1 VSKPLVLSMA
11 VVLSATSF
19 GQSQAIEWTKDK
31 IIKKIKIFGERRV
44 TVHFRDVSGDR
55 SAYNVTNDGGFGDRR
70 ITDLGYLKLEG
81 RDVLG
86 WLNFDANVQDAR
98 FIDPQADRYR
108 LWYDDRT
115 FKAEYG
121 DIRATLPTR
130 NRFITINNSVSG
142 FTAGYRKGPLQAGLI
157 RTESRG
163 EPRSVSIAG
172 NNSAGPYYLQSNQ
185 IVRGSER
192 IEVDGV
198 LQSLGQDYT
207 IDYDLGAITFLN
219 RQTLASKI
227 IPPTSTIVATYE
239 SFNFSGGAGK
249 IEGIGVNYNM
259 GSLGTIGITGA
270 RQVTGSSGGFS
281 TRLEKYQGFG
291 SPSTPYF
298 LQFQP
303 LLSQPIVIRVDGVLQ
318 IQDIDWR
325 LDPGNPSIFYFN
337 RFMPATSEID
347 VLYTPQPTG
356 SVQGDREVYGIDY
369 VYRLGTKGQLSY
381 TQATGRSTNTPTPTS
396 GTARGVSGRYEVG
409 PWNLAANFRDVPSG
423 YVSVQSASFNRNE
436 RVNDW
441 KVGLKAGSN
450 GLFNLGNSN
459 SSILSVVSGGT
470 GYQSTRFTR
479 TFADYTLTTDPKVAW
494 PITLSLGRNETQ
506 NTATQNKIDSVGL
519 STNRIFGR
527 FNTTI
532 GVDQQKVTGS
542 QTADLT
548 NLRLQTGYSAGPR
561 WDFTFGA
568 GINAIRSNGQSG
580 TGRDILGAINY
591 RQDDEF
597 TARLGFSDHDSGL
610 VSTVPGLDTG
620 YGSGYGGNGFT
631 SGTGTGF
638 GNGATSGKNTNL
650 TLRWQP
656 NSRLGL
662 RASGLIYQ
670 SNGSVSSNSR
680 TESVSLGMDYDLG
693 GGHYLGGDI
702 DVSSTTFSSSPL
714 KSTTSSAT
722 GFINGRFGNFGYR
735 SSASV
740 LLSGGTSTFAQDNI
754 AFDLYADYKLG
765 RRQALGMSVNYGNIT
780 GYQPQTQLDWSLVYK
795 YQIWQSLALNVRYRF
810 NDSQN
815 NDPLFQS
822 GAYRAKTLDFEFS
835 FNFGR

>member
-1 VSKPLVLSMA
+1 MSKPLVLSMA
-11 VVLSATSF
+11 VVLSASSY
-19 GQSQAIEWTKDK
+19 GQSQAIAWAKDK
-31 IIKKIKIFGERRV
+31 IIDKIKIFGERRV

-130 NRFITINNSVSG
+130 NRFITVNNSVSG
-142 FTAGYRKGPLQAGLI
+142 FAAGYKKGPLTAGLM

-198 LQSLGQDYT
+198 LQLLGQDYT

-239 SFNFSGGAGK
+239 SFNFSGSAGR
-249 IEGIGVNYNM
+249 IEGIGVNYDL
-259 GSLGTIGITGA
+259 GALGTIGITGA
-270 RQVTGSSGGFS
+270 RQVTGSSGGLS
-281 TRLEKYQGFG
+281 TRLEKFQGFG
-291 SPSTPYF
+291 APSTPYF

-318 IQDIDWR
+318 IQDVDWR
-325 LDPGNPSIFYFN
+325 LDAANPSIFYFN
-337 RFMPATSEID
+337 RFMPAVSEID

-356 SVQGDREVYGIDY
+356 AVQGDREVYGIDY
-369 VYRLGTKGQLSY
+369 VYRIGTQGQLSY
-381 TQATGRSTNTPTPTS
+381 TQATGRSTNTPTPTN
-396 GTARGVSGRYEVG
+396 GTARGVSGRYAIG
-409 PWNLAANFRDVPSG
+409 PWNLAANFRDVPAG
-423 YVSVQSASFNRNE
+423 YVSVQSATLNRNE
-436 RVNDW
+436 RVSDW
-441 KVGLKAGSN
+441 RVGLVAGEK
-450 GLFNLGNSN
+450 GLVNFGNSN
-459 SSILSVVSGGT
+459 SNILSVVSGGT
-470 GYQSTRFTR
+470 GFQSTRFTR
-479 TFADYTLTTDPKVAW
+479 TFADYSLTNDPNVAW
-494 PITLSLGRNETQ
+494 PLTFSVSRNETK
-506 NTATQNKIDSVGL
+506 TLATQNQIDSMGV
-519 STNRIFGR
+519 STNRTLGR
-527 FNTTI
+527 FNTTLS
-532 GVDQQKVTGS
+532 VDQQKVTGS

-548 NLRLQTGYSAGPR
+548 NFRLQTAYSAGPR
-561 WDFTFGA
+561 WDFSLGA
-568 GINAIRSNGQSG
+568 GLNSVRSNGQSG

-591 RQDDEF
+591 RQGEEF
-597 TARLGFSDHDSGL
+597 SARLGFSDHDSGL
-610 VSTVPGLDTG
+610 VSNVPGLNTG
-620 YGSGYGGNGFT
+620 YGTGYGDNGFT

-650 TLRWQP
+650 NLRWQP
-656 NSRLGL
+656 SSRLGL

-680 TESVSLGMDYDLG
+680 TESLSLGMDYELG
-693 GGHYLGGDI
+693 GGHFLGGDI
-702 DVSSTTFSSSPL
+702 DISSTTFSNSPL
-714 KSTTSSAT
+714 KSTTTSAT
-722 GFINGRFGNFGYR
+722 GFLNGRFGNFSYR
-735 SSASV
+735 TSGSV

-765 RRQALGMSVNYGNIT
+765 SRQSMGMSLNYGNIT
-780 GYQPQTQLDWSLVYK
+780 GYLPQTQFDLSLVYK

-810 NDSQN
+810 NDNKN

-822 GAYRAKTLDFEFS
+822 GAYRARTLDFEFA